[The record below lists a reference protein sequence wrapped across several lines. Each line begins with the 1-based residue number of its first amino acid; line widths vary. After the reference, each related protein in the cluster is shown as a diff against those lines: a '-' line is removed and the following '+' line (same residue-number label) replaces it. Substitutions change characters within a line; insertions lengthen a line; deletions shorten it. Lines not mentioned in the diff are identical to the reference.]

1 MGSLTTALNAARSGL
16 AASQAGIDVT
26 SRNIANAN
34 TVGYTAKSIQQSDLI
49 IGGESRGVT
58 RLAAQRQVDAFLQQ
72 QIRTE
77 NATTSALSAKA
88 DMLTRIDNMF
98 GTPDSETSIS
108 ASIDKLASRLSDLI
122 SSPED
127 SAARLTFLNQASHV
141 ATDLNSMSKTVQNM
155 RLEAEQ
161 NISDS
166 VSQANAL
173 LKQVA
178 DLNKQISQRVGSS
191 LSAADLQDQRDQAV
205 TELSKLMDLRVNERD
220 DGTVTIFTAGGQ
232 LLLDKTP
239 AELTFDQHTQIDA
252 TSAYD
257 RDPTKRTVGT
267 ISLVT
272 GSTKVDLVAA
282 GAFQSG
288 SIGGNLELRDKILPE
303 AQKQL
308 DEIASQLALSMSQEK
323 VDSTAAT
330 SGAATGFDLDTSTI
344 QDGNSISLTYNDN
357 GTSKT
362 VTFVRVDDASALPLS
377 DTDTAQTGDT
387 VVGIDFNQPMAG
399 IVSDMQ
405 AALPS
410 SVQVSNPSG
419 NTIRVLDDGAAGTSD
434 ITSLSATVTPTSLTD
449 SGKGLSLFV
458 DGDGGKLYTNAQGA
472 VDQKTGFA
480 SRITV
485 NPDVVADDSLLVTYQ
500 TVGGATSPGDSTRPE
515 ELYNRL
521 TQTGRAFAP
530 STGIGG
536 TNSPYTGS
544 LASFAQRVV
553 SYQSTQASNAQ
564 DDLKSQQVVSQSL
577 QDRFDSETG
586 VNVDNELSNLL
597 VLQNAYSA
605 NARVMTTVSQLF
617 DVLISIGR

>member
-330 SGAATGFDLDTSTI
+330 SGAATGFDLDTSAI

-521 TQTGRAFAP
+521 TQTGMKP
-530 STGIGG
+530 G
-536 TNSPYTGS
+536 
-544 LASFAQRVV
+544 
-553 SYQSTQASNAQ
+553 
-564 DDLKSQQVVSQSL
+564 
-577 QDRFDSETG
+577 
-586 VNVDNELSNLL
+586 
-597 VLQNAYSA
+597 
-605 NARVMTTVSQLF
+605 
-617 DVLISIGR
+617 